1 MKHHTKNMLA
11 ALLALAMTLSL
22 AACGAKQTDKG
33 GETNETPAAQTEQT
47 VESGIKTYENGGLTL
62 SVPAEF
68 DALLQVETPTEGA
81 FFKVSELASV
91 EAAKKLGEDTDYA
104 GWIFSISAVDEAEL
118 HALLCGD
125 MSGAQVFAR
134 DNYGKC
140 YLYEHPTDVSIVRE
154 DYSVVGDEKSED
166 WQNWSS
172 LHEWASTVRREFLID
187 NQNELAPFERGNSM
201 LDMCLAR
208 AAYQSDAAYQLS
220 TTEHGPF
227 MGVSSIA
234 AGYAEQLMSGNGVSY
249 ETVDASETPDGEYVV
264 FSFPDDDVRFDFFLA
279 EGKEN
284 YVRAVWS
291 GNEELWLAHFADDSL
306 KASDIMHAWYQEL
319 VDMGAGSALGSADD
333 LVGEWAES
341 IAGRGVIEIS
351 KTEDGAY
358 SILINW
364 SSSAFEHSVWQ
375 MTGVAGTG
383 AVITYND
390 CTLTNIV
397 SESET
402 QSSESVE
409 YENGTGRLFLEDGN
423 LVWVDEVQ
431 NVADGSVFINVG

>member
-1 MKHHTKNMLA
+1 MKHWTKIMLA
-11 ALLALAMTLSL
+11 ALLAMAMTLSL
-22 AACGAKQTDKG
+22 AACGKKEAAQG
-33 GETNETPAAQTEQT
+33 GETNAAPTEQT

-62 SVPAEF
+62 SVPAEY

-81 FFKVSELASV
+81 FFKVSELKSV
-91 EAAKKLGEDTDYA
+91 ETAKKLGESTDYA
-104 GWIFSISAVDEAEL
+104 GWIFSITAVDEAEL

-134 DNYGKC
+134 DNYGNC

-154 DYSVVGDEKSED
+154 DYSVIGDETSED

-201 LDMCLAR
+201 LDICLAR

-220 TTEHGPF
+220 TTEHGPY
-227 MGVSSIA
+227 MGESSIA

-249 ETVDASETPDGEYVV
+249 ELVDASETPDGEYVV
-264 FSFPDDDVRFDFFLA
+264 FSFPDDGVRFDFFRA

-291 GNEELWLAHFADDSL
+291 DYEELWLAHFADDTL
-306 KASDIMHAWYQEL
+306 KASDIMQAWYQEL
-319 VDMGAGSALGSADD
+319 VDMGVGSTLGSADD

-341 IAGRGVIEIS
+341 IAGRGVIEIA
-351 KTEDGAY
+351 KAEDGTY
-358 SILINW
+358 NVLVNW
-364 SSSAFEHSVWQ
+364 SSSAFEHSAWQ

-383 AVITYND
+383 AVISYDD
-390 CTLTNIV
+390 CKLTNIV

-402 QSSESVE
+402 ESTDTVE

-431 NVADGSVFINVG
+431 HIADGSVFIKVN